1 MWDISISS
9 LGIPYTRLTFNH
21 WFGMTAARGGD
32 ILLLKYKNNMKRCSL
47 MLCAMMLLVPFK
59 GMAHDFMVD
68 SICYN
73 VTSEKDMTCEV
84 TFNSDKIV
92 NNTYKSFYKDIVV
105 VPEKVT
111 YDGKEYTVTAIGENA
126 FNHDD
131 ELLSVLLPSTIESI
145 GMGAFRFCPKFK
157 SLTLPANVRQVNN
170 FAFMSLPSLE
180 HLAVEE
186 GNPYFDSR
194 EGCNAIIKTKSDI
207 LYVGCRTTRI
217 PDGVKVIGN
226 SAFISCFGMSGD
238 MEPVEMT
245 IPGSV
250 EVIEFQAFTGFF
262 SLMTLKLSEGLK
274 KIDSKAFSG
283 CGIKELVIPASVTE
297 ISAEAFSACDSI
309 RTIKVKRGNKVYD
322 SRKGC
327 NAIIE
332 TATDKLIVGCCS
344 TSIPEGVKEIEEFAF
359 SKTDIK
365 EIKFPST
372 LEMIGAHAFFNCKS
386 LKDVVIPGNVRS
398 VGFSAFTASGVE
410 RVVVENGVEE
420 IGSGAF
426 SSCKNLRYVSLPASF
441 KKTDGLF
448 GDCRMLERVELD
460 YENENFYCNGYVL
473 VDKKKGT
480 IIDGWGTGKCYT
492 SSVRSMV
499 RTIGRR
505 AFDRQELLSHVVLPE
520 KLEKIEDQA
529 FFYCE
534 GLRIIECEPKIPPV
548 LGKDVFKVTSGGT
561 RGLPL
566 QERVLV
572 IVPKG
577 SLEAYRNAP
586 GWKEFKHIR
595 ENEFSY

>member
-1 MWDISISS
+1 
-9 LGIPYTRLTFNH
+9 
-21 WFGMTAARGGD
+21 MTAARGGD
-32 ILLLKYKNNMKRCSL
+32 ILLLKYKNNMKRYSL
-47 MLCAMMLLVPFK
+47 ILCAMMLLIPFK

-359 SKTDIK
+359 SETDIK

-586 GWKEFKHIR
+586 GWGEFKHII
-595 ENEFSY
+595 ED

>member
-1 MWDISISS
+1 
-9 LGIPYTRLTFNH
+9 
-21 WFGMTAARGGD
+21 
-32 ILLLKYKNNMKRCSL
+32 
-47 MLCAMMLLVPFK
+47 MLCAMMLLISFK

-84 TFNSDKIV
+84 TFSSDKIV
-92 NNTYKSFYKDIVV
+92 NNAYKSFYKDIVV
-105 VPEKVT
+105 IPEKVT

-126 FNHDD
+126 FGYSG

-145 GMGAFRFCPKFK
+145 GIDAFRSCPKFR
-157 SLTLPANVRQVNN
+157 SLTLPVNVRQVNSW
-170 FAFMSLPSLE
+170 AFINLPSLE

-226 SAFISCFGMSGD
+226 SAFISCFGVPRD

-250 EVIEFQAFTGFF
+250 EVIEFQAFNGFT
-262 SLMTLKLSEGLK
+262 SLAAVKLSEGLK

-283 CGIKELVIPASVTE
+283 CAIKELVIPASVTE

-332 TATDKLIVGCCS
+332 TATDKLIVGCCA

-577 SLEAYRNAP
+577 SLDAYRNAP
-586 GWKEFKHIR
+586 GWGEFKHIR

>member
-9 LGIPYTRLTFNH
+9 FRIPYTRLTFNH

-32 ILLLKYKNNMKRCSL
+32 ILLLKYKNNMKRYSL
-47 MLCAMMLLVPFK
+47 ILCAMMLLIPFK

-359 SKTDIK
+359 SETDIK

-586 GWKEFKHIR
+586 GWGEFKHII
-595 ENEFSY
+595 ED

>member
-9 LGIPYTRLTFNH
+9 FRIPYTRLTFNH

-32 ILLLKYKNNMKRCSL
+32 ILLLKYKNNMKRYSL
-47 MLCAMMLLVPFK
+47 ILCAMMLLVPFK
-59 GMAHDFMVD
+59 GMAHDLMVD

-359 SKTDIK
+359 SETDIK

-586 GWKEFKHIR
+586 GWGEFKHII
-595 ENEFSY
+595 ED

>member
-1 MWDISISS
+1 
-9 LGIPYTRLTFNH
+9 
-21 WFGMTAARGGD
+21 MTAARGCD
-32 ILLLKYKNNMKRCSL
+32 ILLLKYKNNMKGYSL
-47 MLCAMMLLVPFK
+47 ILCAMMLLIPFK

-84 TFNSDKIV
+84 TFCSDEV
-92 NNTYKSFYKDIVV
+92 VENLYRTFYKDIVV
-105 VPEKVT
+105 IPEKVT
-111 YDGKEYTVTAIGENA
+111 YDGKEYTVTAIGEKA
-126 FNHDD
+126 FGYSG
-131 ELLSVLLPSTIESI
+131 ELLSVVLPSTIESI
-145 GMGAFRFCPKFK
+145 GLDAFRSCPKFK
-157 SLTLPANVRQVNN
+157 SLTLPVNVRQVNN
-170 FAFMSLPSLE
+170 WAFINLPSLE

-226 SAFISCFGMSGD
+226 SAFISCFGVPRD

-283 CGIKELVIPASVTE
+283 CAIKDLVIPASVTE

-332 TATDKLIVGCCS
+332 TATDKLIVGCCA

-359 SKTDIK
+359 SKTGIK

-372 LEMIGAHAFFNCKS
+372 LETIGAHAFYNCNS

-420 IGSGAF
+420 IGAGAF

-441 KKTDGLF
+441 KKTDGYSGLF
-448 GDCRMLERVELD
+448 GNCRMLERVELD
-460 YENENFYCNGYVL
+460 YENESFYCNGYVL
-473 VDKKKGT
+473 VDKKNGT
-480 IIDGWGTGKCYT
+480 IIDGWGIARCHT
-492 SSVRSMV
+492 SSVRSLV

-505 AFDRQELLSHVVLPE
+505 AFYGHELLSHVVLPE

-529 FFYCE
+529 FLLCE

-566 QERVLV
+566 QERVLI

>member
-1 MWDISISS
+1 
-9 LGIPYTRLTFNH
+9 
-21 WFGMTAARGGD
+21 MTAARGGD
-32 ILLLKYKNNMKRCSL
+32 ILLLKYKNNMKRYSL
-47 MLCAMMLLVPFK
+47 ILCAMMLLIPFK

-84 TFNSDKIV
+84 TFSSDKIV
-92 NNTYKSFYKDIVV
+92 NNAYKSFYKDIVV
-105 VPEKVT
+105 IPEKVT

-126 FNHDD
+126 FGYSG

-145 GMGAFRFCPKFK
+145 GIDAFRSCPKFR
-157 SLTLPANVRQVNN
+157 SLTLPVNVRQVNSW
-170 FAFMSLPSLE
+170 AFINLPSLE

-226 SAFISCFGMSGD
+226 SAFISCFGVPRD

-250 EVIEFQAFTGFF
+250 EVIEFQAFNGFT
-262 SLMTLKLSEGLK
+262 SLAAVKLSEGLK

-283 CGIKELVIPASVTE
+283 CAIKELVIPASVTE

-577 SLEAYRNAP
+577 SLDAYRNAP
-586 GWKEFKHIR
+586 GWGEFKHIR

>member
-1 MWDISISS
+1 
-9 LGIPYTRLTFNH
+9 
-21 WFGMTAARGGD
+21 
-32 ILLLKYKNNMKRCSL
+32 
-47 MLCAMMLLVPFK
+47 MMLLIPFK

-359 SKTDIK
+359 SETDIK

-586 GWKEFKHIR
+586 GWGEFKHII
-595 ENEFSY
+595 ED